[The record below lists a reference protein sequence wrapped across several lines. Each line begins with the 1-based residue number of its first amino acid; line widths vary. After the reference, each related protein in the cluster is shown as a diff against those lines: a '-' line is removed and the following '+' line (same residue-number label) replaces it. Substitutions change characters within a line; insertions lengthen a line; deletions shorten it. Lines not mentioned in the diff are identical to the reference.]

1 MSGKV
6 ISEKDFKLHSCVP
19 EWGIRYPSGV
29 LLLFE
34 YCTEDNFYRQLKW
47 KVRKYQDYVLNS
59 KERVVVLFVLDVSR
73 EKVKKFIER
82 HQPVGPFYFVDY
94 ETFLKVPLGNQ
105 LTAPIYFWGEDQ
117 NVYALRKP

>member
-1 MSGKV
+1 M
-6 ISEKDFKLHSCVP
+6 
-19 EWGIRYPSGV
+19 
-29 LLLFE
+29 LLFE

-59 KERVVVLFVLDVSR
+59 KERIVVLFVLDVSR